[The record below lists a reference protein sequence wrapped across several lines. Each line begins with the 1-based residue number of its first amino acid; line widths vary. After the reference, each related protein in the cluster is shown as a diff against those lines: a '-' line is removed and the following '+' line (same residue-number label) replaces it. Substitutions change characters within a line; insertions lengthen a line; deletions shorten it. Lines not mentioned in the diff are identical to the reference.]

1 MLGFFMSKTKLEVN
15 FHYGQQNFN
24 SIIEKIVINKLKM
37 YDKKEMINYNKNTE
51 GTTIHQKES
60 KR

>member
-1 MLGFFMSKTKLEVN
+1 MSKTKLEVN

-51 GTTIHQKES
+51 ANTIHQKES

>member
-1 MLGFFMSKTKLEVN
+1 MSKTKLEVN

-24 SIIEKIVINKLKM
+24 NIIEKMVIDKLKIH
-37 YDKKEMINYNKNTE
+37 DKKEMINYNKNTE
-51 GTTIHQKES
+51 ANTIHQKES

>member
-1 MLGFFMSKTKLEVN
+1 MYKTKLEVN

-24 SIIEKIVINKLKM
+24 NIIDKIVINKLKM

-51 GTTIHQKES
+51 GTTIHQKEN

>member
-1 MLGFFMSKTKLEVN
+1 MSKTKLEVN
-15 FHYGQQNFN
+15 FYYGQQNFN

-51 GTTIHQKES
+51 ANTIHQKES